1 MYIVLC
7 YDVKQKRASRM
18 LKTAKK
24 YLYHSQK
31 SVFEGTL
38 TEAQLKRLQR
48 EISGII
54 VQDEDAIMIYRIE
67 TPSAVQRIQQGV
79 ITTAGLDGIL

>member
-1 MYIVLC
+1 
-7 YDVKQKRASRM
+7 M

-24 YLYHSQK
+24 YLYHSQR
-31 SVFEGTL
+31 SVFEDTL

-54 VQDEDAIMIYRIE
+54 VQGEDAIMIYRIE
-67 TPSAVQRIQQGV
+67 TPPALQRIQRGV
-79 ITTAGLDGIL
+79 ITTADPDGIL